1 MKTFSPDADTEN
13 ADWTKQSW
21 DFPPYKSAE
30 FLAQIGGP
38 DNLDAFR
45 KSPAYRGAVDTGLI
59 HDDEWLADWVTPT
72 PPTPPKPKR
81 PVHIHIH

>member
-1 MKTFSPDADTEN
+1 MATNRPIISLDADIED

-38 DNLDAFR
+38 GQLDAFR
-45 KSPAYRGAVDTGLI
+45 KRSAYRMAVERGLI
-59 HDDEWLADWVTPT
+59 HDDEWVGDWAVPSNQE
-72 PPTPPKPKR
+72 PA
-81 PVHIHIH
+81 